1 MTQSAAALSSARSR
15 RRSSKIGRPSG
26 ATWRW
31 LALAT
36 IVGVALTSGDTARV
50 VLESMSEAYLAV
62 TVFVAG
68 TLALLYSLEAGF
80 RADIGLLLARH
91 RNWQVPVAALLG
103 AFPGCGGA
111 IVAVTQYSR
120 GYLSFGGLVATLTA
134 TMGDAMFLLLAKEPA
149 TGAMILLLSVA
160 IGTVSGYV
168 IDAIHGGDFLRAATP
183 TPEKR
188 SCETAAPD
196 KDGRPYRVLR
206 FAWLLLIVPG
216 MAIGLLAAF
225 QIETDGLFG
234 PLAGLEPSLWIGVIG
249 AAVALAMWAR
259 DGSPSLGN
267 DTAACRARQRGS
279 LTRVIGDTNFITSW
293 VVFAFLAY
301 ELTVHLSGF
310 DLGAFFQL
318 WGPLV
323 PLMAVA
329 VGLLPGCGPQIV
341 VTSLYLTGS
350 LPLSA
355 QIGNAISNDGD
366 ALFPAI
372 ALAPK
377 AALVATLYS
386 TIPALI
392 VAYGTYALWE

>member
-1 MTQSAAALSSARSR
+1 MSRPAAALSSARSR
-15 RRSSKIGRPSG
+15 RLSGKPVRPSG
-26 ATWRW
+26 AAFRW
-31 LALAT
+31 LALAAL
-36 IVGVALTSGDTARV
+36 VGIALTSGDTARV
-50 VLESMSEAYLAV
+50 VAESMSEAYLAV

-134 TMGDAMFLLLAKEPA
+134 TMGDAMFLLLAREPA
-149 TGAMILLLSVA
+149 TAALVLLLSIVV
-160 IGTVSGYV
+160 GTLSGYA
-168 IDAIHGGDFLRAATP
+168 IDAVHGGDFLRPATP
-183 TPEKR
+183 RRESSPGED
-188 SCETAAPD
+188 APSD
-196 KDGRPYRVLR
+196 TEGRRPGLLR

-216 MAIGLLAAF
+216 MAIGILAAF
-225 QIETDGLFG
+225 QIDTDGLFG
-234 PLAGLEPSLWIGVIG
+234 RFAALEPSLWIGVTG

-259 DGSPSLGN
+259 DGSPPVGN
-267 DTAACRARQRGS
+267 GALACRARQRGP
-279 LTRVIGDTNFITSW
+279 LMRVIGDTN
-293 VVFAFLAY
+293 
-301 ELTVHLSGF
+301 
-310 DLGAFFQL
+310 LGAVFEL
-318 WGPLV
+318 WAPLV
-323 PLMAVA
+323 PLMAIA

-366 ALFPAI
+366 ALFPAL

-386 TIPALI
+386 SVPALI
-392 VAYGTYALWE
+392 VAYGYYALWE

>member
-1 MTQSAAALSSARSR
+1 MSRPAAALSSARSR
-15 RRSSKIGRPSG
+15 RLSGKPVRPSG
-26 ATWRW
+26 AAFRW
-31 LALAT
+31 LALAAL
-36 IVGVALTSGDTARV
+36 VGIALTSGDTARV
-50 VLESMSEAYLAV
+50 VAESMSEAYLAV

-134 TMGDAMFLLLAKEPA
+134 TMGDAMFLLLAREPA
-149 TGAMILLLSVA
+149 TAALVLLLSIVV
-160 IGTVSGYV
+160 GTLSGYA
-168 IDAIHGGDFLRAATP
+168 IDAVHGGDFLRPATP
-183 TPEKR
+183 RRESSPGED
-188 SCETAAPD
+188 APSD
-196 KDGRPYRVLR
+196 TEGRRPGLLR

-216 MAIGLLAAF
+216 MAIGILAAF
-225 QIETDGLFG
+225 QIDTDGLFG
-234 PLAGLEPSLWIGVIG
+234 RFAALEPSLWIGVTG

-259 DGSPSLGN
+259 DGSPPVGN
-267 DTAACRARQRGS
+267 GALACRARQRGP
-279 LTRVIGDTNFITSW
+279 LMRVIGDTNFITAW

-301 ELTVHLSGF
+301 ELTVHLSGI
-310 DLGAFFQL
+310 DLGAVFEL
-318 WGPLV
+318 WAPLV
-323 PLMAVA
+323 PLMAIA

-366 ALFPAI
+366 ALFPAL

-386 TIPALI
+386 SVPALI
-392 VAYGTYALWE
+392 VAYGHYALWE